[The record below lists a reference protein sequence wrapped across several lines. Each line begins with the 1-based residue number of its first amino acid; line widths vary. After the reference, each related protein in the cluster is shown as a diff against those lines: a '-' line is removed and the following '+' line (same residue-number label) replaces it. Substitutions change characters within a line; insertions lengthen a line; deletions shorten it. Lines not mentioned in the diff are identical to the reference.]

1 MEAPL
6 KTKTYPPEAD
16 GTTMCG
22 HCPVLCRIHPGGT
35 GACKMYANRNGE
47 ITRVRPLAVP
57 GVLQIEEALEPA
69 EERAIRRPLIYGLG
83 AGTEYPDFVPAPGI
97 VEASVDGIDVVTCV
111 TEVPLSYCSVKVKID
126 TNLDIGHEG
135 APLYRD
141 GKLVGH
147 VTTEE
152 YGAKML
158 AVGGVHL
165 ISQKGGIHAARTMAD
180 ICNRERVSLQVAG
193 GATLELQVEEPPVVN
208 GVADTRMRVGCG
220 SATLGIFGP
229 LLAEVADEVLVIDP
243 HITGLL
249 TEHAVGR
256 ALGLKYSG
264 VTPVGRRSS
273 IGRYFGNPG
282 PGWGGT
288 NILRPEDAIKRID
301 MSKAW
306 PGVTI
311 FVVETNGGQAAL
323 LQVQADGSLRGI
335 PLTEKA
341 IRTRDLIAES
351 SEPAL
356 VSAIFYGGVGG
367 SARAGISRAPM
378 TVNRAVHSGR
388 MRLTVCG
395 APTHLL
401 PGGNIIFGVDVARV
415 PAGVFYVTPTPAII
429 MPVEYTT
436 TRQVFEQIQG
446 RQETLRQLQPFLAER
461 QWETL

>member
-1 MEAPL
+1 MEVPFQTL
-6 KTKTYPPEAD
+6 KYPPEAD

-22 HCPVLCRIHPGGT
+22 HCPVLCRIRPGGM
-35 GACKMYANRNGE
+35 GACKMYGNLNGE
-47 ITRVRPLAVP
+47 IVRARPLAVP
-57 GVLQIEEALEPA
+57 GLVDEEPDLAVEK
-69 EERAIRRPLIYGLG
+69 AIRRPLIYAWG

-97 VEASVDGIDVVTCV
+97 VEANIDGVDVVTCV

-126 TNLDIGHEG
+126 TNMDIGHEG
-135 APLYRD
+135 APVYRD

-158 AVGGVHL
+158 SIGGVHL
-165 ISQKGGIHAARTMAD
+165 ISQKGGLFAARAMAD
-180 ICNRERVSLQVAG
+180 ICNKEPVTLQVEG
-193 GATLELQVEEPPVVN
+193 GATLQLQVGKAPVIN
-208 GVADTRMRVGCG
+208 GVVDTRMRVGCG

-229 LLAEVADEVLVIDP
+229 QLAEVADEVLVIDP

-264 VTPVGRRSS
+264 ITPVGRRSS
-273 IGRYFGNPG
+273 IGRYFGDPG

-288 NILRPEDAIKRID
+288 NVMRAQDAIKSID
-301 MSKAW
+301 MTKAW
-306 PGVTI
+306 PGMTI

-323 LQVQADGSLRGI
+323 LEVQADGSLREL

-341 IRTRDLIAES
+341 IRMRDLIAES
-351 SEPAL
+351 SEPAM
-356 VSAIFYGGVGG
+356 VSALFYGGVGG
-367 SARAGISRAPM
+367 SARAGFSTRPM
-378 TVNRAVHSGR
+378 AVNRAVHSGKI
-388 MRLTVCG
+388 RLTVCG

-401 PGGNIIFGVDVARV
+401 PGGNIIFGVDVSKV

-429 MPVEYTT
+429 MPFEYTT
-436 TRQVFEQIQG
+436 TKQVFLEVQG
-446 RQETLRQLQPFLAER
+446 RYDSLRQLQPFLAER
-461 QWETL
+461 IWDSL